1 MTSEIAEL
9 TRAVE
14 EKITIEIERVRI
26 ETERLTAETKRL
38 ERELSNARA
47 IEENTRKTGEIL
59 KILSED
65 IIPSIGN
72 QSSRIELIF
81 EFVKSISG
89 WLYHQGDRE
98 VERLNNFIN
107 DIGKSEGMKIEIN
120 ADGDVNTGD
129 IVDGINIKYNID
141 IEKIIK
147 DVCQKLSDDNIPEV
161 ENILNSLP
169 GDALDIVLAALQ
181 SKFSVAKVVI
191 EKIAGKVRLKK

>member
-107 DIGKSEGMKIEIN
+107 DVGKSEGMKIEIK

-141 IEKIIK
+141 IEKIIN

-169 GDALDIVLAALQ
+169 GDVLDIVLAALQ

-191 EKIAGKVRLKK
+191 EKIAGKIRLKK